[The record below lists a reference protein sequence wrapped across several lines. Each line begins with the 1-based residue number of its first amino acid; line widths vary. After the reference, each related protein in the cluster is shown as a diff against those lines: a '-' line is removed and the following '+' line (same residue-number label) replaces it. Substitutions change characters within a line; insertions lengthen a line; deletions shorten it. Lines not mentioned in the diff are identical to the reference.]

1 MSAASSSSAPTS
13 DVSTA
18 EARAAAWRT
27 LCDWL
32 AANPVDP
39 PQSRLVLPTG
49 TPPEFGAAL
58 HRAFTTG
65 VRDSNLNEV
74 NGPLPLVEETTHKA
88 DLACWE
94 CYNQGHRWT
103 EYQKHS
109 RPAAGSSSRAPKV
122 ADPEHYSGDRE
133 KFSDFVS
140 QLHLVF
146 NSDPSR
152 YANSNSKLTYAA
164 SYLRGAAKR
173 WFTPHL
179 DATTGVCSFANFEAF
194 LAALKAAFDDP
205 DAKVTAERK
214 LRALRQGNDSAA
226 TYYSKFMSYAALL
239 DWNEP
244 AKLSYFR
251 LGLKD
256 EIKRLLIGRTMP
268 TTFETFASEIIT
280 LDNDLRSYDQEK
292 KPLGQGSGKPA
303 GQQHPKAPQSFSPA
317 SGTST
322 STGTHPGPMDL
333 SAGRRGKL
341 SPEEKNRRR
350 ANNLCLFC
358 GDSGHYA
365 SQCPAKTQGKK
376 KISTAKVD
384 PTPSPAPAA
393 GHSAAV
399 LYASAEAK
407 N

>member
-1 MSAASSSSAPTS
+1 
-13 DVSTA
+13 
-18 EARAAAWRT
+18 
-27 LCDWL
+27 LL

-39 PQSRLVLPTG
+39 PQSRLVLPAG
-49 TPPEFGAAL
+49 TPPEFGAVL
-58 HRAFTTG
+58 HRAFITG

-74 NGPLPLVEETTHKA
+74 NGPLPLTGETTHKA

-94 CYNQGHRWT
+94 VYNQGHRWT
-103 EYQKHS
+103 ELQKHS
-109 RPAAGSSSRAPKV
+109 RPAAGSSARAPKV

-133 KFSDFVS
+133 RFSDFVS

-179 DATTGVCSFANFEAF
+179 NATTGVCSFATFEEF
-194 LAALKAAFDDP
+194 LAALKSAFDDP
-205 DAKVTAERK
+205 DAMVTAERR

-226 TYYSKFMSYAALL
+226 TYYSKFTSYAALL
-239 DWNEP
+239 PWNEP
-244 AKLSYFR
+244 AKLSSFR

-292 KPLGQGSGKPA
+292 KPLGQGSGKLA
-303 GQQHPKAPQSFSPA
+303 GNQQPKAPQSFSPA
-317 SGTST
+317 PST
-322 STGTHPGPMDL
+322 ATGTHSGPMDL

-341 SPEEKNRRR
+341 SNEEKTRRR

-365 SQCPAKTQGKK
+365 SNCPAKKGKK
-376 KISTAKVD
+376 KISAAQVE
-384 PTPSPAPAA
+384 PVPSPAPAD